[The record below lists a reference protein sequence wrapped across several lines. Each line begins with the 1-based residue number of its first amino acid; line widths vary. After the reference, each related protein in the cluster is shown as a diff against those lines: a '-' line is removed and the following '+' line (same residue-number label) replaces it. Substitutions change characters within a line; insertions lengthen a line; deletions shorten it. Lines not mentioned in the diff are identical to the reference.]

1 MKARESRLN
10 NLLEIRNQ
18 KFVIPVFQ
26 RKYSWTEKQCQT
38 LWDDIISLSERGADA
53 GHFIGSIVCYQVN
66 DEEMPGVINEKILID
81 GQQRLTTLSLIMIA
95 IARTYMQMGEEGT
108 KIAKAIMNQY
118 VLNADFDGEDK
129 YKLIPTYDD
138 KETFI
143 ALIENRENE
152 LKTYSQNMLDNFK
165 LFYDNLDNDKETL
178 EKIYKGIN
186 KLDIVYVVLTKNQDN
201 PQLIFESM
209 NSTGK
214 GLSQGDLLRNYLL
227 LGGDSSEQKDL
238 YENYWKP
245 IEQDFGQDDYVNK
258 FDFFLRDYLTMV
270 ERKTVNLGVGY
281 DEYKEYYSDKNISK
295 RDMLKDLR
303 RFSKYYSRIYRCID
317 NDKELND
324 LWKELK
330 IQRVDVAN
338 PFLMQVYSDYE
349 EAKETHE
356 YELSKQDFI
365 DIIKTINSY
374 VFRRYI
380 VGIPTNSLNKTFAV
394 LYNSIN
400 KDDYKN
406 SVIATLMLL
415 DSYKEFPN
423 DDEFETSF
431 FTKDIYT
438 TRLKNYI
445 LEKLENDNHLNSI
458 TIDGSDISI
467 EHILPET
474 KEDSFKQWWK
484 EALGANWKE
493 LKKNNEH
500 RLGNLTITKG
510 VYNTQMSDLPFLKK
524 LNVPGGI
531 VDSHYRISES
541 VIYETDENGNYI
553 LDQDNNKIKR
563 TEWNISDID
572 ERTRTLVK
580 QALNIWKYP
589 SLTEEELKPYKN
601 INRQEKVTYVDI
613 SHLPEMNEK
622 IKEIF
627 NIYDQYIMSLDE
639 KVTKLI
645 AKHYIAYKYDYSNF
659 AEIIIFKN
667 SINILLDIPEDL
679 LKDELNLAE
688 NITDKGS
695 WGTGNNRL
703 KINSKDNM
711 DYIKELIKQS
721 LDNEKNSDM

>member
-108 KIAKAIMNQY
+108 KIANAIMNQY

-349 EAKETHE
+349 EAQETHE

>member
-108 KIAKAIMNQY
+108 KIANAIMNQY

-349 EAKETHE
+349 EAQETHE

-394 LYNSIN
+394 LYNSIS

-423 DDEFETSF
+423 DEEFETSF

>member
-349 EAKETHE
+349 EAQETHE

-445 LEKLENDNHLNSI
+445 LEKLEND
-458 TIDGSDISI
+458 
-467 EHILPET
+467 
-474 KEDSFKQWWK
+474 
-484 EALGANWKE
+484 
-493 LKKNNEH
+493 
-500 RLGNLTITKG
+500 
-510 VYNTQMSDLPFLKK
+510 
-524 LNVPGGI
+524 
-531 VDSHYRISES
+531 
-541 VIYETDENGNYI
+541 
-553 LDQDNNKIKR
+553 
-563 TEWNISDID
+563 
-572 ERTRTLVK
+572 
-580 QALNIWKYP
+580 
-589 SLTEEELKPYKN
+589 
-601 INRQEKVTYVDI
+601 
-613 SHLPEMNEK
+613 
-622 IKEIF
+622 
-627 NIYDQYIMSLDE
+627 
-639 KVTKLI
+639 
-645 AKHYIAYKYDYSNF
+645 
-659 AEIIIFKN
+659 
-667 SINILLDIPEDL
+667 
-679 LKDELNLAE
+679 
-688 NITDKGS
+688 
-695 WGTGNNRL
+695 
-703 KINSKDNM
+703 
-711 DYIKELIKQS
+711 
-721 LDNEKNSDM
+721 

>member
-108 KIAKAIMNQY
+108 KIANAIMNQY

-349 EAKETHE
+349 EAQETHE

-484 EALGANWKE
+484 EALGSNWKE

>member
-66 DEEMPGVINEKILID
+66 DEEMPGIINEKILID

-95 IARTYMQMGEEGT
+95 IARTYKQMGEEGT
-108 KIAKAIMNQY
+108 KIANAIMNQY
-118 VLNADFDGEDK
+118 VLNTDFDGEDK

-143 ALIENRENE
+143 ALIENRESE

-165 LFYDNLDNDKETL
+165 LFYDNLDSDKETL

-227 LGGDSSEQKDL
+227 LGGDSSEQRDL

-258 FDFFLRDYLTMV
+258 FDFFLRDYLTMI

-281 DEYKEYYSDKNISK
+281 DEYKDYYSDKNISK
-295 RDMLKDLR
+295 REMLADLR

-317 NDKELND
+317 NDKELNE

-330 IQRVDVAN
+330 VQRVDVAN

-349 EAKETHE
+349 EAQKDHE
-356 YELSKQDFI
+356 FELSKEDFI
-365 DIIKTINSY
+365 EIIKTINSY

-406 SVIATLMLL
+406 SVIATLILL

-423 DDEFETSF
+423 DEEFEASF

-484 EALGANWKE
+484 EALGPNWKE

-524 LNVPGGI
+524 LSVPGGI
-531 VDSHYRISES
+531 VDSHYRISDS

-553 LDQDNNKIKR
+553 LDSENNKIKR

-601 INRQEKVTYVDI
+601 INRQEKVTYIDI

-627 NIYDQYIMSLDE
+627 NLYDQYIMTLDE

-679 LKDELNLAE
+679 LNDELNLTE

-703 KINSKDNM
+703 KIRSMENL
-711 DYIKELIKQS
+711 DYIKGLIRQS
-721 LDNEKNSDM
+721 LDNEKNSDL

>member
-95 IARTYMQMGEEGT
+95 IARTYKQMGEDGV
-108 KIAKAIMNQY
+108 KIANAIMNQY
-118 VLNADFDGEDK
+118 ILNSDFDGEDK

-152 LKTYSQNMLDNFK
+152 LKSYSKNMLDNFK

-258 FDFFLRDYLTMV
+258 FDFFLRDYLTMI

-281 DEYKEYYSDKNISK
+281 DEYKEYFSDKDISK
-295 RDMLKDLR
+295 KDMLIDLR

-349 EAKETHE
+349 EAQEKHE
-356 YELSKQDFI
+356 FELSKQDFM
-365 DIIKTINSY
+365 DIVKTINSY

-423 DDEFETSF
+423 DEEFETSF
-431 FTKDIYT
+431 FSKDIYT

-445 LEKLENDNHLNSI
+445 LEKLENDNHLNAI
-458 TIDGSDISI
+458 TIDGEDISI

-474 KEDSFKQWWK
+474 NPESFKQWWK
-484 EALGANWKE
+484 DALGENWRE

-510 VYNTQMSDLPFLKK
+510 VYNTQMSDLPFEKK

-541 VIYETDENGNYI
+541 VIYETDENGNFV
-553 LDQDNNKIKR
+553 LDSNNNKIRR

-572 ERTRTLVK
+572 ERTKTLVK

-613 SHLPEMNEK
+613 SHLPEMTSSIN
-622 IKEIF
+622 EIF
-627 NIYDQYIMSLDE
+627 NLYDKYIMSLDE

-659 AEIIIFKN
+659 AEIIIYKN
-667 SINILLDIPEDL
+667 SINILLDIPEDML
-679 LKDELNLAE
+679 SDELNLAE
-688 NITDKGS
+688 NISDKGS

-703 KINSKDNM
+703 KINSLDNM
-711 DYIKELIKQS
+711 EYIKGLIRQS
-721 LDNEKNSDM
+721 LDNEKNSDI

>member
-108 KIAKAIMNQY
+108 KIANAIMNQY

-349 EAKETHE
+349 EAQETHE

-394 LYNSIN
+394 LYNSIS

-423 DDEFETSF
+423 DEEFETSF

-553 LDQDNNKIKR
+553 LDQYNNKIKR
-563 TEWNISDID
+563 TEWNVSDID

>member
-349 EAKETHE
+349 EAQETHE